1 MDEYFLH
8 ADAFADAVRA
18 RLDSL
23 GLDTPVEVLGT
34 IDSTNTECLRRLR
47 SKRISGDFAL
57 IALRQDSGHG
67 RLGRKWF
74 SDPRASI
81 AMSVC
86 VGIEKSA
93 RVMESF
99 TVRAGL
105 SVCVRLEEL
114 CGAKLFLK
122 WPNDIYAPDGR
133 KIAGMLAELEIGAD
147 GATAVFGIGL
157 NVDFSNVAES
167 EIPEEIRG
175 SVCALGEVAKIR
187 PDFADTAAAE
197 IRAIVEAKKKYL
209 ENLPEAF
216 EKYDWLRGREISAI
230 VGNTTVRGIADGID
244 PRGRLGILADS
255 GETKF
260 LCGGEA
266 TIRKKL

>member
-105 SVCVRLEEL
+105 SVCARLEEL

-122 WPNDIYAPDGR
+122 WPLSLIH
-133 KIAGMLAELEIGAD
+133 I
-147 GATAVFGIGL
+147 
-157 NVDFSNVAES
+157 S
-167 EIPEEIRG
+167 EPT
-175 SVCALGEVAKIR
+175 R
-187 PDFADTAAAE
+187 P
-197 IRAIVEAKKKYL
+197 
-209 ENLPEAF
+209 
-216 EKYDWLRGREISAI
+216 
-230 VGNTTVRGIADGID
+230 
-244 PRGRLGILADS
+244 
-255 GETKF
+255 
-260 LCGGEA
+260 
-266 TIRKKL
+266 

>member
-167 EIPEEIRG
+167 EIPEEIR
-175 SVCALGEVAKIR
+175 
-187 PDFADTAAAE
+187 
-197 IRAIVEAKKKYL
+197 AIVEAKKKYL

-244 PRGRLGILADS
+244 PRGRLGILTDS